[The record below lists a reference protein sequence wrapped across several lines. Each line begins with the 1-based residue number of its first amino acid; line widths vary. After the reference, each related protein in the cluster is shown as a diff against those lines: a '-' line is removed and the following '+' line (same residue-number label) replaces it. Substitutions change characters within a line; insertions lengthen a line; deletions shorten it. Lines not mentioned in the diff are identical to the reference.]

1 MSSAGSVTVW
11 ISQLKAGEAAA
22 AQQLWE
28 RYFQRLVALAQSK
41 LQATPRRAADEEDVA
56 LSAFDS
62 FCRAARDGRFS
73 RLRDRDDLW
82 PLLVVLTLRKARHLA
97 RDESRAKR
105 GGGGVLDEAA
115 LSGRPGSAG
124 GEGNLEEILGREPTP
139 EFAAQ
144 VAEQCQR
151 LLDRLGHEDLRTI
164 ALRKMENYTIEEIA
178 SQLGCVPRT
187 IRRRLQRIRSIWE
200 KEGES

>member
-1 MSSAGSVTVW
+1 MSSRGSVTAW
-11 ISQLKAGEAAA
+11 IGELKAGEASA
-22 AQQLWE
+22 AQPLWE
-28 RYFQRLVALAQSK
+28 RYFRRLVALARTK
-41 LQATPRRAADEEDVA
+41 LHATPRRAADEEDVA

-62 FCRAARDGRFS
+62 FCRAAQDGRFS
-73 RLRDRDDLW
+73 RLHDRDDLW

-97 RDESRAKR
+97 RDERRAKR

-115 LSGRPGSAG
+115 LSSRPGSTG
-124 GEGNLEEILGREPTP
+124 GDVGLEQVLGREPTP

-151 LLDRLGHEDLRTI
+151 LMDRLGHDDLRTI
-164 ALRKMENYTIEEIA
+164 AQRKMENYSIGEIA

-187 IRRRLQRIRSIWE
+187 VRRRLQRIRSIWE
-200 KEGES
+200 NEGEP

>member
-1 MSSAGSVTVW
+1 MSSAGSVTAW

-22 AQQLWE
+22 AQPLWE
-28 RYFQRLVALAQSK
+28 RYFGRLVALARTR

-62 FCRAARDGRFS
+62 FCRAAQEGRFS

-97 RDESRAKR
+97 RDERRAKR
-105 GGGGVLDEAA
+105 GGGSVLDEAA
-115 LSGRPGSAG
+115 LSDRCGSDG
-124 GEGNLEEILGREPTP
+124 GEVGLELVLGREPTP

-144 VAEQCQR
+144 VAEEYQR
-151 LLDRLGHEDLRTI
+151 LLDRLGHDDLRTI
-164 ALRKMENYTIEEIA
+164 AQRRMENYSIEEIA
-178 SQLGCVPRT
+178 AQLACVPRT
-187 IRRRLQRIRSIWE
+187 VRRRLQRIRSIWE
-200 KEGES
+200 NEDVP

>member
-1 MSSAGSVTVW
+1 MSSARSVTVW

-28 RYFQRLVALAQSK
+28 RYFRRLVALARSK
-41 LQATPRRAADEEDVA
+41 LRATPRRAADEEDVA

-62 FCRAARDGRFS
+62 FCRAAQDGRFS
-73 RLRDRDDLW
+73 SLRDRDDLW
-82 PLLVVLTLRKARHLA
+82 PLLVMITVRKARHLA

-105 GGGGVLDEAA
+105 GGGGVFDEAA
-115 LSGRPGSAG
+115 LSGRASSAG
-124 GEGNLEEILGREPTP
+124 GEVGLEQILGREPTP

-144 VAEQCQR
+144 VAEQCQH
-151 LLDRLGHEDLRTI
+151 LLDRLGHEDLRMI

-187 IRRRLQRIRSIWE
+187 VRRRLQRIRSIWE
-200 KEGES
+200 KEGGP